1 MFKQAIIS
9 FVVWFRSTAHWWFRT
24 LFGRLGILFACA
36 AFVLVFLT
44 YYVFNSGVADKDNI
58 LDMYD
63 AYYHYKFV
71 ETWGDFSDTT
81 SIRKE
86 LNNLRIDGKIY
97 SIEQR
102 QKMLKKYNLR
112 TTSDLCSL
120 SLEKKI
126 EQSLLYWTNSTQPF
140 SICDYTSYQ
149 WSDVLSEQ
157 HSISFDG
164 YVSFGDIQIDNR
176 FYPATVIEKDGYQIL
191 LITTDYQYSSDWVSL
206 APVISLILLFMTI
219 LYFLIR
225 RFLKPIT
232 LMQKRIYALEKG
244 DLNSKIQIIGK
255 DELALLSQN
264 FNKLIDEIKKLLKQK
279 ERLLADVSHEIR
291 TPLAKMRL
299 LTEIKKQP
307 AEQLT
312 HINKQIDVLDS
323 IVTNILISD
332 KLAAPY
338 SNLKIEKISIQ
349 NLLNQGLELSK
360 NKRVVVESKE
370 KFFVF
375 CDVVKI
381 AIVLKNLLDN
391 AEKYAPSSRPVSIT
405 YTQKKGLVSIS
416 CRDFG
421 PGIPEDLI
429 EKIMKPYVRGANLNK
444 SGFGLGLSICKRILG
459 AHKGNISILNNKEEG
474 STFTISWNSAQLK
487 EKT

>member
-1 MFKQAIIS
+1 LFNNPIIS
-9 FVVWFRSTAHWWFRT
+9 FIAWFRSTAHWWFRT

-36 AFVLVFLT
+36 AFILVFLT
-44 YYVFNSGVADKDNI
+44 YYVFSSGVADKDNV

-71 ETWGDFSDTT
+71 ETWGDLADTVA
-81 SIRKE
+81 IYQE
-86 LNNLRIDGKIY
+86 LDNLRITGKIY
-97 SIEQR
+97 SINKIQTL
-102 QKMLKKYNLR
+102 LKAHSLE
-112 TTSDLCSL
+112 TTTELCSL
-120 SLEKKI
+120 RLGQKI
-126 EQSLLYWTNSTQPF
+126 DEHALYWTNTQEPF
-140 SICDYTSYQ
+140 SVCDYTSYQ

-157 HSISFDG
+157 HEVSFDG
-164 YVSFGDIQIDNR
+164 YVSFGDIEINNS
-176 FYPATVIEKDGYQIL
+176 FYPATIIEKDDHKVL
-191 LITTDYQYSSDWVSL
+191 LITTDYQYVNEWIDF
-206 APVISLILLFMTI
+206 APVVVLMIVFMTL

-244 DLNSKIQIIGK
+244 DLNSKIKIIGK

-264 FNKLIDEIKKLLKQK
+264 FNKLVDEIKKLLKQK

-299 LTEIKKQP
+299 ITEIKKKP

-312 HINKQIDVLDS
+312 RINKQIDVLDS

-338 SNLKIEKISIQ
+338 SNLKIEQISIK

-360 NKRVVVESKE
+360 NKHVIIESNE
-370 KFFVF
+370 KIMVF

-391 AEKYAPSSRPVSIT
+391 AEKYASSKKPVSIT
-405 YTQKKGLVSIS
+405 YTQENNNISIS
-416 CRDFG
+416 CQDFG
-421 PGIPEDLI
+421 PGIPKNLI
-429 EKIMKPYVRGANLNK
+429 EKIMQPYVRGSNLNK

-459 AHKGNISILNNKEEG
+459 AHQGIVSVSNNKDEG
-474 STFTISWNSAQLK
+474 ATFTITWNHLRLQ
-487 EKT
+487 ENI